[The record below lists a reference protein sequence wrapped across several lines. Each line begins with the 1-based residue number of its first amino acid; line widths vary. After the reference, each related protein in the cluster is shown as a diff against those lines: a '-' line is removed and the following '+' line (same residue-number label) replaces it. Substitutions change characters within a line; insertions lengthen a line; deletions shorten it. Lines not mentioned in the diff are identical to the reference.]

1 MTYTINRFY
10 TRLEKLG
17 LKYHHTTLKSEE
29 EYWDSL
35 NKYNMYD
42 TIIENEKYL
51 TKHFRNILQKT
62 QTLMIM
68 FLIFSLISFFGNLYN
83 LYFLVPLLISGIY
96 SRILYKR
103 IIVTTFESGLFK
115 IFKQQEIDY
124 EYNNK
129 HD

>member
-1 MTYTINRFY
+1 MTYTIDRFY

-17 LKYHHTTLKSEE
+17 LKYHYTTLKSEA

-68 FLIFSLISFFGNLYN
+68 FLIFSLMSVFGNLYN